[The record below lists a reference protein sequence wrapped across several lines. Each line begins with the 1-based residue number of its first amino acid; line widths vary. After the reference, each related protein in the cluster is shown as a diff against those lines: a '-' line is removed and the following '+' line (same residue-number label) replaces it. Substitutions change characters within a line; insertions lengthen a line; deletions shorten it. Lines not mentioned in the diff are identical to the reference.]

1 MSIFRTLA
9 SSGEDGFLIQHNL
22 IDDCLE
28 LHIDMTDIEGMIH
41 DQLQLVIA
49 DEDAQALMEGISLYF
64 QERSLRHTGDD

>member
-9 SSGEDGFLIQHNL
+9 SSGGDSFLVQHNL

-28 LHIDMTDIEGMIH
+28 LHIDMTDIEGIMH
-41 DQLQLVIA
+41 DDLQLVIA